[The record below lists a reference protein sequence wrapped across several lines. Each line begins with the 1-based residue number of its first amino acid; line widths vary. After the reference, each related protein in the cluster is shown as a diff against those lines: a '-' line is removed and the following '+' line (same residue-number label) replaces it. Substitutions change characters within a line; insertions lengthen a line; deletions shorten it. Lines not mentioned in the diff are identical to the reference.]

1 MLISVCVRA
10 CVCVCV
16 TYICPSLYCMIYTL
30 YCEMLSNSVLN
41 VYDSPN
47 ATGYGI
53 MGPVFNNAVKQY
65 THCVGNVSL
74 RLWSKPIIGY

>member
-1 MLISVCVRA
+1 
-10 CVCVCV
+10 
-16 TYICPSLYCMIYTL
+16 
-30 YCEMLSNSVLN
+30 MLSNSVLN

-47 ATGYGI
+47 ATGYSI